1 MLRALRVAALVV
13 IGLTLL
19 RSRKL
24 EDRAAG
30 APHDVFLVKFPE
42 GGS

>member
-1 MLRALRVAALVV
+1 VHGALEGIGAMYGEVV
-13 IGLTLL
+13 EV
-19 RSRKL
+19 SQL